1 MNALVFAEPS
11 WVHLLWLVAALTA
24 GLVWLEQ
31 RGSDALAKLV
41 GSALADRLVIRAA
54 PARRR
59 ARLVLFA
66 ASGVF
71 MTLALMRPQWGLQ
84 FVSTPQVGAEIMI
97 ALDVSRSMLAE
108 DVAPNRLER
117 AKADLR
123 DLLDYL
129 RGDQVGLIAFA
140 GRASV
145 VSPLTPDFSFLRL
158 VLDSAGPNTVT
169 RGGTRLEEPIRKA
182 VAGFG
187 EDSGASRSIILIT
200 DGEDHDSFPDEAA
213 KEAAERGIKI
223 LAVGFGDESGSEI
236 LITDP
241 RTGLREALRDADG
254 KVVKSRLDGDTLR
267 KLALATDG
275 AYVPAGTAQLDLESI
290 YDRHIAGLT
299 RGRLDG
305 RSRAI
310 RNEAFQWAAFLALV
324 CLVLG
329 ALATASTGR
338 EERSPRSA
346 GTAAK
351 LGLFVALAT
360 SALLATEARAAF
372 DSQAAGQAQIVLA
385 QAGPAGPGVG
395 SAGDDQQ
402 DPTAQAA
409 RDEQAPAAKGSED
422 DKPSGG
428 ELLIRPD
435 DPREA
440 YNLALRRMNEGR
452 LDRAAELYEHTREIA
467 GTDAEVRARA
477 TFNRGWI
484 DVTRAD
490 VALED
495 DPEAALEAMHGAAD
509 WFRRTLALRP
519 GDEDARRNLELMLR
533 RARALA
539 DSLAAKEDIEL
550 LERINTLIEA
560 QRGFTANLAET
571 MEAAAQTDSEGP
583 AALER
588 LRAKFRILSADE
600 LAMLAQAEEVAEE
613 ADRELS
619 TLADRAPEELSP
631 EERVRTVQLTNA
643 LAYLHRSRER
653 MGQTRAR
660 LRRLEAESGY
670 RRSSDALTELK
681 RARDQLLD
689 PVTVLDALIGDTN
702 ELLQLSGLS
711 LAIEGGGYD
720 GPPRPWLDDAWL
732 ADTSNALSDRTAELA
747 EGMKA
752 GLEGAAAQVA
762 AGEEELP
769 PDQRSFLEAVG
780 EAAPLL
786 ADASEAFTR
795 VHQALDSGDVLG
807 ALPAEREAMTA
818 LVDARERFLDLR
830 RLIDLAWQ
838 DETRLAQ
845 VLTPNPEAEEPLEA
859 EDLLELTPAAQELQD
874 RNLDRARRLATALDD
889 AEAMLPDADDASAG
903 APAPDGPSPE
913 EVAAQR
919 ERLELAETYLLT
931 ARAAMGRASD
941 GLEAA
946 NPDGSNA
953 GLGSLL
959 SARRDIE
966 EAVDALFEMR
976 RLFFNVIEHLQD
988 LLRRQVELGDETEEV
1003 AALARVKPDEDHSE
1017 QSGPLAPRQQTH
1029 AMEGQAIAAA
1039 LVDQASAIRQA
1050 AASGAQPQQPGAP
1063 SPEQQAAAMEA
1074 GAMHVE
1080 NARTAM
1086 QNASG
1091 DLAIN
1096 PAPMDDVRSKQTT
1109 AVEELV
1115 AALQALQPPPPPEP
1129 EEEQEEQEPEEQEDP
1144 EEQPGGEQE
1153 QPQEEQAERPPADA
1167 QRLLQGIRDREAERR
1182 AERENAEPLR
1192 AEPVEKDW

>member
-11 WVHLLWLVAALTA
+11 WVHLLWLVAALA
-24 GLVWLEQ
+24 GALVWLEQ
-31 RGSDALAKLV
+31 RGSDALTQLV

-59 ARLVLFA
+59 ARLVLFTA
-66 ASGVF
+66 AGLF

-84 FVSTPQVGAEIMI
+84 LVSTPQVGAEIMI

-123 DLLDYL
+123 DLLNYL

-158 VLDSAGPNTVT
+158 VLDSAGPHTVT
-169 RGGTRLEEPIRKA
+169 CGGTRLEEPIRKA
-182 VAGFG
+182 MAGFG
-187 EDSGASRSIILIT
+187 DASGASRSIILIT
-200 DGEDHDSFPDEAA
+200 DGEDHDSFPEEAA
-213 KEAAERGIKI
+213 REAGERGIKI
-223 LAVGFGDESGSEI
+223 LAVGFGDEGGSEI

-241 RTGLREALRDADG
+241 RTGLREPLRDADG

-290 YDRHIAGLT
+290 YQRHIAGLT
-299 RGRLDG
+299 RGQLDG

-329 ALATASTGR
+329 AATTAMGGR
-338 EERSPRSA
+338 EASRKRTKPA
-346 GTAAK
+346 TTTAALLLA
-351 LGLFVALAT
+351 LGLSVILPSTCLAAEEEAEATQPAEAETDSKQEET
-360 SALLATEARAAF
+360 S
-372 DSQAAGQAQIVLA
+372 S
-385 QAGPAGPGVG
+385 
-395 SAGDDQQ
+395 S
-402 DPTAQAA
+402 
-409 RDEQAPAAKGSED
+409 S
-422 DKPSGG
+422 G

-435 DPREA
+435 DPRQA

-452 LDRAAELYEHTREIA
+452 LDRAAELYEHTRDIA

-477 TFNRGWI
+477 TFNRAWI

-495 DPEAALEAMHGAAD
+495 DPEAALEAMQSAAD

-519 GDEDARRNLELMLR
+519 GDEDARLNLELMLR

-539 DSLAAKEDIEL
+539 DSLAAAEDIEL
-550 LERINTLIEA
+550 LERINGLIEK
-560 QRGFTANLAET
+560 QREFTAALAET
-571 MEAAAQTDSEGP
+571 MEAAAQSNAEGP

-600 LAMLAQAEEVAEE
+600 LEMLAQAEEVAEE

-619 TLADRAPEELSP
+619 TLSDREPEQLSP

-653 MGQTRAR
+653 MGQTRSR

-689 PVTVLDALIGDTN
+689 PVTVLDALIADTN
-702 ELLQLSGLS
+702 ELAQLSGLS
-711 LAIEGGGYD
+711 LAIESGDYD

-732 ADTSNALSDRTAELA
+732 ADSASSLGDRTNELA
-747 EGMKA
+747 EGMSA
-752 GLEGAAAQVA
+752 GLEGAAAQA
-762 AGEEELP
+762 AASEEELA

-786 ADASEAFTR
+786 ADAAEALTR
-795 VHQALDSGDVLG
+795 AQQQLESGDVLA
-807 ALPAEREAMTA
+807 ALAPEREAMTA

-845 VLTPNPEAEEPLEA
+845 VLTPSADAEQPLSL
-859 EDLLELTPAAQELQD
+859 EDLLDLAPAAAELQA
-874 RNLDRARRLATALDD
+874 RNLERAGRVASAIDD
-889 AEAMLPDADDASAG
+889 AAAALPASDDPSGA
-903 APAPDGPSPE
+903 APAPDGPDPAQ
-913 EVAAQR
+913 VAAER
-919 ERLELAETYLLT
+919 ERLALAETYLLS
-931 ARAAMGRASD
+931 ARAAMGQANERLEKTDPNGGND
-941 GLEAA
+941 GV
-946 NPDGSNA
+946 PV
-953 GLGSLL
+953 LL
-959 SARRDIE
+959 DARRSIE
-966 EAVDALFEMR
+966 EAVDQLFELR
-976 RLFFNVIEHLQD
+976 RLFFNVVEHLQD
-988 LLRRQVELGDETEEV
+988 LLRRQVDLGDETEEV
-1003 AALARVKPDEDHSE
+1003 AALARAKPDEDHSDK
-1017 QSGPLAPRQQTH
+1017 SGPLAPRQQTH
-1029 AMEGQAIAAA
+1029 AVEGQAIAGA
-1039 LVDQASAIRQA
+1039 LVEQASSIRQA
-1050 AASGAQPQQPGAP
+1050 AASGAAEPQQPGAP
-1063 SPEQQAAAMEA
+1063 SPDQQASAMETA
-1074 GAMHVE
+1074 AMHVE

-1086 QNASG
+1086 QNATG

-1096 PAPMDDVRSKQTT
+1096 PAPMDTVRAQQGK
-1109 AVEELV
+1109 AVEELA
-1115 AALQALQPPPPPEP
+1115 AALQALSPPPPPEP
-1129 EEEQEEQEPEEQEDP
+1129 QEPEEQEEQQEP
-1144 EEQPGGEQE
+1144 EEQPGGQEE
-1153 QPQEEQAERPPADA
+1153 QPQEEQQAERPPADA

-1182 AERENAEPLR
+1182 ADREASDSTR
-1192 AEPVEKDW
+1192 GEPVDKDW